1 MQCGQVI
8 TNEYFGGAIGYKIKA
23 SDPGLGTQG
32 GSEFCGRSGF
42 KGQRSTYV
50 PQGKNWTCGSFGPRG
65 VWTQPWSMPR
75 PGAAMPRSCWPGL
88 RREPASV
95 RAPFTR
101 PQAPGST
108 HTLPDSDLC
117 CLPPELEFAKS
128 IMKIAEAGKVSIHQ
142 QVTMTSPTPIYLH
155 PVSGA
160 RPQPGIPGYRDGGP
174 AEKRLLPGEGTL
186 LSIQHSIRSQPP
198 TRKALLTRV
207 PFC

>member
-1 MQCGQVI
+1 M
-8 TNEYFGGAIGYKIKA
+8 
-23 SDPGLGTQG
+23 
-32 GSEFCGRSGF
+32 
-42 KGQRSTYV
+42 

-101 PQAPGST
+101 PQAPGGT

-117 CLPPELEFAKS
+117 CLPPELEFSKS

-142 QVTMTSPTPIYLH
+142 QVTMTSPTPRARALQNPSPTLLDPKHPPPPPHPPEPHATSIYLH

-186 LSIQHSIRSQPP
+186 LSIRHSIRSQPP
-198 TRKALLTRV
+198 TRKALLT
-207 PFC
+207 